1 MSNELYTKNII
12 NGYFSIMRHS
22 IDIMNSAGLR
32 IKEITNECKEK
43 RMSFFFTLI
52 QIIKVD
58 KEFKNAAKLYK
69 RSEKSIK
76 RLIK

>member
-1 MSNELYTKNII
+1 
-12 NGYFSIMRHS
+12 
-22 IDIMNSAGLR
+22 MNSAGLR
-32 IKEITNECKEK
+32 IKEIANEYKEK

-58 KEFKNAAKLYK
+58 KDFKNAAKLYK
-69 RSEKSIK
+69 RSEKAIK